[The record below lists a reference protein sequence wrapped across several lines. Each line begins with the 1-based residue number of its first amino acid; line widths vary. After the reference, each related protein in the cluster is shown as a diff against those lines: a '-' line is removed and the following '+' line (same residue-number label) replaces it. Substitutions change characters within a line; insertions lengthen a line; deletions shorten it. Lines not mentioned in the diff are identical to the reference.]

1 MKRRNLKGFWTGILV
16 FLMLYSFSF
25 AEGNGGFAGSFL
37 RIGLGA
43 RALGMGNAQV
53 AGAVNGF
60 GMFYNPAALPRLQN
74 RLFSLSYSFLSLD
87 RRFDYI
93 GISAPLPPFA
103 GFSVGW
109 IYSGVTDLRS
119 YNSRGED
126 TGELSNGLN
135 AVYFSF
141 GLNLIQMIQQS
152 GQLKGARPDLLSI
165 GLSVKYLRESVDDHA
180 DFNYVGSGLGVD
192 LGVMVTP
199 AESFSF
205 GYQIK
210 DINSNLR
217 SNTNKIFERGSITKN
232 RFPLIQK
239 VGIWYRTPYK
249 GVSLA
254 YDFEWSDA
262 GQEKH
267 HVGAEFATRGAVGR
281 VGYDNNH
288 LTLGGGLDFR
298 VYRHIKLLLDY
309 AFVDS
314 VIDEG
319 VSHVF
324 SWQFIF

>member
-1 MKRRNLKGFWTGILV
+1 MGRKIKRAFTVICVLLLLSGLA
-16 FLMLYSFSF
+16 F

-53 AGAVNGF
+53 AGAANGF
-60 GMFYNPAALPRLQN
+60 GMFYNPAGLPRLQN

-87 RRFDYI
+87 RRFNYI
-93 GISAPLPPFA
+93 GISSPLPPFA
-103 GFSVGW
+103 GISVGW
-109 IYSGVTDLRS
+109 IYSGVTNLRS

-141 GLNLIQMIQQS
+141 GVSLIQMIQQS
-152 GQLKGARPDLLSI
+152 GQLKGARPDLISI
-165 GLSVKYLRESVDDHA
+165 GLSVKYLRESIDDHA
-180 DFNYVGSGLGVD
+180 EFNYVGSGLGAD

-199 AESFSF
+199 TGNFSF

-210 DINSNLR
+210 DINSKLR
-217 SNTNKIFERGSITKN
+217 SNTNNIFDRGSIREN
-232 RFPLIQK
+232 RFPLVQK
-239 VGIWYRTPYK
+239 AGIWYRTPYK
-249 GVSLA
+249 GIALA

-267 HVGAEFATRGAVGR
+267 HLGAEFSTRGAVGR
-281 VGYDNNH
+281 VGYDNDH

-298 VYRHIKLLLDY
+298 VYHHVKLLLDY

-314 VIDEG
+314 AIDEG